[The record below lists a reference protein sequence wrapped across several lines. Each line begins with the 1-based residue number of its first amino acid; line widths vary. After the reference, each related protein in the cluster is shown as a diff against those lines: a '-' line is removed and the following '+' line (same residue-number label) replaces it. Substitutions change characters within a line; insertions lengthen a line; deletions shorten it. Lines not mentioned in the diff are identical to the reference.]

1 MVETKPKPRFEEK
14 TEGGGIEV
22 VRAHRSSP
30 DTQRTNPGKVFF
42 VYVPSSAP
50 SLLTEIT

>member
-14 TEGGGIEV
+14 TEGGIEV
-22 VRAHRSSP
+22 VWAQRSSP

-50 SLLTEIT
+50 SLLTEVT